1 MRALIIGRVMGTGLR
16 VASRIAERRLTGEA
30 TQARPPAATSAPAQS
45 RNTTQNARNVGY
57 AARQGVG
64 GFFRSAKRA
73 GSIVWLQVT
82 GSFFLLPVVAFAPT
96 LWKTRLSYA
105 HGPDHRTFISS
116 VIVIAVFFYL
126 SVTSFLR
133 AARK

>member
-1 MRALIIGRVMGTGLR
+1 MIGRVLGTGLR
-16 VASRIAERRLTGEA
+16 VAGRVAERRLIGAAAQT
-30 TQARPPAATSAPAQS
+30 PSPAATAVTAQS
-45 RNTTQNARNVGY
+45 HNTAQNARNVGY
-57 AARQGVG
+57 AARQGAG

-96 LWKTRLSYA
+96 LWKTRLSCA
-105 HGPDHRTFISS
+105 HGPDHRTFLSS
-116 VIVIAVFFYL
+116 AILVVVFFYL